1 MNDER
6 RSTSTDEQHAV
17 CRRLWS
23 PLALR
28 PSVIAAVLAASASVV
43 PLPAAAHSQTPSLV
57 SVELYDRTS
66 GTVLGVYAH
75 DGQRFVIGTPGHEY
89 AIRIGNRSGGRILA
103 VTSVDGVNVIN
114 GETASTDQSGYVVD
128 AGGSVEIA
136 GWRRSFERTAAFYF
150 TELGDSYAARTG
162 RPHDLGVVGVAVF
175 RERAR
180 PVVSSRADK
189 VAAASAESRA
199 AEQGAQVPL
208 SVRSD
213 RPAARDERAPDI
225 GANAAPAAQLGTG
238 FGRIE
243 KSFVYRVRFDRDS
256 DTPAETVAIRYDRRE
271 NLAAIGVLAQPRY
284 ADRAPDPFPGMRFVP
299 EPPR

>member
-6 RSTSTDEQHAV
+6 RPTSIDDRHGV

-23 PLALR
+23 RSALSAAALA
-28 PSVIAAVLAASASVV
+28 SFASLAA
-43 PLPAAAHSQTPSLV
+43 LPAAAHSSAPSPI

-66 GTVLGVYAH
+66 GTALDVYAH

-89 AIRIGNRSGGRILA
+89 AIRIHNRSAGRILA

-150 TELGDSYAARTG
+150 TDLGHSYAARTG
-162 RPHDLGVVGVAVF
+162 RPADVGVVGIAVF

-189 VAAASAESRA
+189 VAAASPESRA
-199 AEQGAQVPL
+199 NEQGAQVPL
-208 SVRSD
+208 AAREKRSG
-213 RPAARDERAPDI
+213 ARDEQTPDN
-225 GANAAPAAQLGTG
+225 GANAAPAPQLGTG

-271 NLAAIGVLAQPRY
+271 NLAAIGVLPQPRY
-284 ADRAPDPFPGMRFVP
+284 ADRAPDPFPAMRFVP